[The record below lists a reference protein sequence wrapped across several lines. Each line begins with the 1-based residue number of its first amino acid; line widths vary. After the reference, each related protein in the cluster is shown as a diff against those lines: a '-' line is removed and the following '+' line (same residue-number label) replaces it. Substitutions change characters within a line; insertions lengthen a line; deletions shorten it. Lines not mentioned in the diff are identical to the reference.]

1 MNKSD
6 STLSDFG
13 ILIHGGAGT
22 EKIKKSSKRAK
33 DITNSL
39 VSSVCN
45 GFEILRKENGTAVD
59 AVESAVA
66 NMENS
71 GVFNAGLG
79 SCLTVDKQIEMDASI
94 MNGKDI
100 SVGSVGMVQ
109 NIQNPIKLAR
119 LVMESTDHVMFVSEG
134 ANKLAKLLGMEFRH
148 YKISQQKLKTY
159 NKYYKKQMKS
169 TWRKNNQLLTSHNN
183 NNNHY
188 GTVGAVAI
196 DRKGNVAS
204 AISSGG
210 RWLKI
215 HGRIGDSA
223 IVGAG
228 IYADNGLGAACATG
242 VGEFII
248 RLCLSKYACDY
259 MVGQNNNNAFLSSN
273 MAIAKLTQKF
283 GENTGGIITVDTKG
297 QFGAAMNT
305 KSMPIALCTSKTKKV
320 KVALNEHKR
329 FFDIT

>member
-6 STLSDFG
+6 STLYDFG

-33 DITNSL
+33 EITNSL
-39 VSSVCN
+39 TSSVCN

-159 NKYYKKQMKS
+159 NKYYKQMKS
-169 TWRKNNQLLTSHNN
+169 RWRKNNQLLTSHN

-196 DRKGNVAS
+196 DREGNVAS
-204 AISSGG
+204 AASTGG

-228 IYADNGLGAACATG
+228 IYADNGLGAACTTG
-242 VGEFII
+242 IGEFIV

-259 MVGQNNNNAFLSSN
+259 MGRQNNNALLSSN

-283 GENTGGIITVDTKG
+283 GKNTGGIITVDTKG

-305 KSMPIALCTSKTKKV
+305 QSMPIALCISKTKKV

-329 FFDIT
+329 FFDVA

>member
-1 MNKSD
+1 
-6 STLSDFG
+6 
-13 ILIHGGAGT
+13 
-22 EKIKKSSKRAK
+22 
-33 DITNSL
+33 
-39 VSSVCN
+39 
-45 GFEILRKENGTAVD
+45 
-59 AVESAVA
+59 
-66 NMENS
+66 
-71 GVFNAGLG
+71 
-79 SCLTVDKQIEMDASI
+79 
-94 MNGKDI
+94 
-100 SVGSVGMVQ
+100 
-109 NIQNPIKLAR
+109 
-119 LVMESTDHVMFVSEG
+119 MESTDHVMFVSEG

-159 NKYYKKQMKS
+159 NRYYKQMKS
-169 TWRKNNQLLTSHNN
+169 RWRKNNQLLTSHN

-196 DRKGNVAS
+196 DREGNVAS
-204 AISSGG
+204 AASTGG

-242 VGEFII
+242 IGEFII

-259 MVGQNNNNAFLSSN
+259 MGRQNNNAILSSN

-283 GENTGGIITVDTKG
+283 GKNTGGIITVDTQG

-305 KSMPIALCTSKTKKV
+305 QSMPIALCISKTKKV

-329 FFDIT
+329 FFDVA

>member
-6 STLSDFG
+6 SILSDFG

-39 VSSVCN
+39 MSSVCN

-159 NKYYKKQMKS
+159 NKYYKQMKS
-169 TWRKNNQLLTSHNN
+169 RWRKNNQLLTSHNN
-183 NNNHY
+183 KNHY

-196 DRKGNVAS
+196 DREGNVAS
-204 AISSGG
+204 AASTGG

-228 IYADNGLGAACATG
+228 IYADNGLGAACTTG
-242 VGEFII
+242 IGEFIV

-259 MVGQNNNNAFLSSN
+259 MGRQNNNALLSSN

-283 GENTGGIITVDTKG
+283 GKNTGGIITVDTKG

-305 KSMPIALCTSKTKKV
+305 QSMPIALCISKTKKV
-320 KVALNEHKR
+320 KIALNEHKR
-329 FFDIT
+329 FFDVV

>member
-1 MNKSD
+1 MNKSN
-6 STLSDFG
+6 SILPDFG

-39 VSSVCN
+39 MSSVCN

-159 NKYYKKQMKS
+159 NKYYKQMKS
-169 TWRKNNQLLTSHNN
+169 RWRKNNQLLTSHNN
-183 NNNHY
+183 KNHY

-196 DRKGNVAS
+196 DREGNVAS
-204 AISSGG
+204 AASTGG

-228 IYADNGLGAACATG
+228 IYADNGLGAACTTG
-242 VGEFII
+242 IGEFIV

-259 MVGQNNNNAFLSSN
+259 MGRQNNNALLSSN

-283 GENTGGIITVDTKG
+283 GKNTGGIITIDTKG

-305 KSMPIALCTSKTKKV
+305 QSMPIALCISKTKKV
-320 KVALNEHKR
+320 KIALNEHKR
-329 FFDIT
+329 FFDVV

>member
-1 MNKSD
+1 MSKSN
-6 STLSDFG
+6 SILPDFG

-22 EKIKKSSKRAK
+22 EKIKKPSKRAK

-39 VSSVCN
+39 MSSVCN

-59 AVESAVA
+59 AVESSVA

-159 NKYYKKQMKS
+159 NKYYKQMKS
-169 TWRKNNQLLTSHNN
+169 RWRKNNQLLTSN

-196 DRKGNVAS
+196 DREGNVAS
-204 AISSGG
+204 AASTGG

-228 IYADNGLGAACATG
+228 IYADNGLGAACTTG
-242 VGEFII
+242 TGEFIV

-259 MVGQNNNNAFLSSN
+259 MGRQNNNALLSSN

-283 GENTGGIITVDTKG
+283 GNNTGGIITVDTKG

-305 KSMPIALCTSKTKKV
+305 QSMPIALCISKTKKV
-320 KVALNEHKR
+320 KVALNKHKR
-329 FFDIT
+329 FFDVA

>member
-6 STLSDFG
+6 SILSDFG

-22 EKIKKSSKRAK
+22 EKIKRSSKRAK

-79 SCLTVDKQIEMDASI
+79 SCLTIDKQIEMDASI

-119 LVMESTDHVMFVSEG
+119 LVMESTDHVMFVSG
-134 ANKLAKLLGMEFRH
+134 GTNKLAKLLGIEFSH

-159 NKYYKKQMKS
+159 NKYYKQMKS
-169 TWRKNNQLLTSHNN
+169 RWTKNNQLLTSHN

-204 AISSGG
+204 AVSSGG

-223 IVGAG
+223 IIGAG

-242 VGEFII
+242 SGEFIV

-259 MVGQNNNNAFLSSN
+259 MGGQNNNAFLSSN

-305 KSMPIALCTSKTKKV
+305 QSMPIALCISKTKKI

-329 FFDIT
+329 FFDVV

>member
-6 STLSDFG
+6 SILSDFG

-39 VSSVCN
+39 VSSVRN

-79 SCLTVDKQIEMDASI
+79 SCLTVDKHIEMDASI

-119 LVMESTDHVMFVSEG
+119 LVMESTDHVMFVSKG
-134 ANKLAKLLGMEFRH
+134 ADKLAKLLGIEFRH

-159 NKYYKKQMKS
+159 NKYYKQMKS
-169 TWRKNNQLLTSHNN
+169 RWRKNNQLLISH

-204 AISSGG
+204 AVSSGG
-210 RWLKI
+210 IWLKI

-259 MVGQNNNNAFLSSN
+259 MGGQNNNAFLSSN

-305 KSMPIALCTSKTKKV
+305 QSMPIALCISKNKKI

-329 FFDIT
+329 FFDIA

>member
-1 MNKSD
+1 
-6 STLSDFG
+6 
-13 ILIHGGAGT
+13 
-22 EKIKKSSKRAK
+22 
-33 DITNSL
+33 
-39 VSSVCN
+39 
-45 GFEILRKENGTAVD
+45 
-59 AVESAVA
+59 
-66 NMENS
+66 
-71 GVFNAGLG
+71 
-79 SCLTVDKQIEMDASI
+79 MDASI

-134 ANKLAKLLGMEFRH
+134 ANKIEKLLGMEFRD

-159 NKYYKKQMKS
+159 NKYYKQMKS
-169 TWRKNNQLLTSHNN
+169 RWRKNNQLLTSH
-183 NNNHY
+183 NNHY

-204 AISSGG
+204 AVSSGG

-242 VGEFII
+242 SGEFIV

-259 MVGQNNNNAFLSSN
+259 MGQNNNAFLSSN

-283 GENTGGIITVDTKG
+283 GRNTGGIITVDTKG
-297 QFGAAMNT
+297 QFGVAMNT
-305 KSMPIALCTSKTKKV
+305 QSMPIALCISKNKKI

-329 FFDIT
+329 FFDVA

>member
-6 STLSDFG
+6 SILSDFG

-22 EKIKKSSKRAK
+22 GKIKKSSKRAK
-33 DITNSL
+33 EITNSL
-39 VSSVCN
+39 MSSVCN

-100 SVGSVGMVQ
+100 SVGSVGVVQ

-159 NKYYKKQMKS
+159 NKYYKQMKS
-169 TWRKNNQLLTSHNN
+169 RRTKNNQLLISHNN
-183 NNNHY
+183 NNNY

-196 DRKGNVAS
+196 DREGNVAS
-204 AISSGG
+204 AASTGG

-228 IYADNGLGAACATG
+228 IYADNGLGAACTTG
-242 VGEFII
+242 IGEFIV

-259 MVGQNNNNAFLSSN
+259 MGRQNNNNALLSSN

-283 GENTGGIITVDTKG
+283 GKNTGGIITVDTKG

-305 KSMPIALCTSKTKKV
+305 QSMPIALCISKTKKV

-329 FFDIT
+329 FFDVV

>member
-1 MNKSD
+1 MNKFD

-13 ILIHGGAGT
+13 ILIHGGART

-39 VSSVCN
+39 MSSVCN

-109 NIQNPIKLAR
+109 NVQNPIKLAR

-134 ANKLAKLLGMEFRH
+134 ANKLAKLLGIEFRH

-159 NKYYKKQMKS
+159 NKYYKQMKS
-169 TWRKNNQLLTSHNN
+169 RWRKNNQLLTSH

-204 AISSGG
+204 AASTGG

-242 VGEFII
+242 IGEFII

-259 MVGQNNNNAFLSSN
+259 MGRQNNNAFLSSN

-305 KSMPIALCTSKTKKV
+305 QSMPIALCISKNKKI

-329 FFDIT
+329 FFDVA

>member
-6 STLSDFG
+6 SILSDFG

-22 EKIKKSSKRAK
+22 EKIKRSSNRAK

-134 ANKLAKLLGMEFRH
+134 AYQLAKLLGMKFRD

-159 NKYYKKQMKS
+159 NKYYKQMKS
-169 TWRKNNQLLTSHNN
+169 RRTKNNQLLISHNN
-183 NNNHY
+183 NNY

-196 DRKGNVAS
+196 DKKGNVAS
-204 AISSGG
+204 AVSTGG

-242 VGEFII
+242 SGEFII

-259 MVGQNNNNAFLSSN
+259 MGGQNNNAFLSSN

-305 KSMPIALCTSKTKKV
+305 QSMPIALCISKTKKV

-329 FFDIT
+329 FFDVV

>member
-1 MNKSD
+1 MNKFD

-13 ILIHGGAGT
+13 ILIHGGART

-39 VSSVCN
+39 MSSVCN

-109 NIQNPIKLAR
+109 NVQNPIKLAR

-134 ANKLAKLLGMEFRH
+134 ANKLAKLLGIEFRH

-159 NKYYKKQMKS
+159 NKYYKQMKS
-169 TWRKNNQLLTSHNN
+169 RWRKNNQLLTSH

-196 DRKGNVAS
+196 DREGNVAS
-204 AISSGG
+204 AASTGG

-242 VGEFII
+242 IGEFII

-259 MVGQNNNNAFLSSN
+259 MGRQNNNAFLSSN

-297 QFGAAMNT
+297 RFGAAMNT
-305 KSMPIALCTSKTKKV
+305 QSMPIALCMSKNKKI

-329 FFDIT
+329 FFDVA

>member
-6 STLSDFG
+6 SILSDFG

-22 EKIKKSSKRAK
+22 EKIKRSSKRAK

-134 ANKLAKLLGMEFRH
+134 AYQLAKLLGMEFRD

-159 NKYYKKQMKS
+159 NKYYKQMKS
-169 TWRKNNQLLTSHNN
+169 RWRKNNQLLTSHN

-242 VGEFII
+242 SGEFII

-259 MVGQNNNNAFLSSN
+259 MGGQNNNAFLSSN

-305 KSMPIALCTSKTKKV
+305 QSMPIALCISKTKKV

-329 FFDIT
+329 FFDVA

>member
-1 MNKSD
+1 MNKFD

-13 ILIHGGAGT
+13 ILIHGGART

-39 VSSVCN
+39 MSSVCN

-109 NIQNPIKLAR
+109 NVQNPIKLAR

-134 ANKLAKLLGMEFRH
+134 ANKLAKLLGIEFRH

-159 NKYYKKQMKS
+159 NKYYKQMKS
-169 TWRKNNQLLTSHNN
+169 RWRKNNQLLTSH

-204 AISSGG
+204 AASTGG

-242 VGEFII
+242 IGEFII

-259 MVGQNNNNAFLSSN
+259 MGRQNNNAFLSSN

-305 KSMPIALCTSKTKKV
+305 QSMPIALCMSKNKKI

-329 FFDIT
+329 FFDVA

>member
-1 MNKSD
+1 MNKFD

-13 ILIHGGAGT
+13 ILIHGGART

-39 VSSVCN
+39 MSSVCN

-109 NIQNPIKLAR
+109 NVQNPIKLAR

-134 ANKLAKLLGMEFRH
+134 ANKLAKLLGIEFRH

-159 NKYYKKQMKS
+159 NKYYKQMKS
-169 TWRKNNQLLTSHNN
+169 RWRKNNQLLTSH

-204 AISSGG
+204 AASTGG

-242 VGEFII
+242 IGEFII

-259 MVGQNNNNAFLSSN
+259 MGGQNNNAFLSSN

-297 QFGAAMNT
+297 RFGAAMNT
-305 KSMPIALCTSKTKKV
+305 QSMPIALCMSKNKKI

-329 FFDIT
+329 FFDVA

>member
-6 STLSDFG
+6 SILSDFG

-22 EKIKKSSKRAK
+22 EKIKRSSKRAK

-45 GFEILRKENGTAVD
+45 GFEILRNENGTAVD

-79 SCLTVDKQIEMDASI
+79 SCLTIDKQIEMDASI

-100 SVGSVGMVQ
+100 SIGSVGMVQ

-119 LVMESTDHVMFVSEG
+119 LVMESTDHVMFVSGG
-134 ANKLAKLLGMEFRH
+134 ANKLAKLSGIEFSH

-159 NKYYKKQMKS
+159 NKYYKQMKS
-169 TWRKNNQLLTSHNN
+169 RWTKNNQLLTSH

-204 AISSGG
+204 AVSSGG

-223 IVGAG
+223 IIGAG

-242 VGEFII
+242 SGEFII

-259 MVGQNNNNAFLSSN
+259 MGGQNNNAFLSSN
-273 MAIAKLTQKF
+273 MAIAKLTRKF

-305 KSMPIALCTSKTKKV
+305 QSMPIALCISKTKKI
-320 KVALNEHKR
+320 KVALNEHKT
-329 FFDIT
+329 FFDVV

>member
-1 MNKSD
+1 M
-6 STLSDFG
+6 
-13 ILIHGGAGT
+13 
-22 EKIKKSSKRAK
+22 SS
-33 DITNSL
+33 ICNS
-39 VSSVCN
+39 
-45 GFEILRKENGTAVD
+45 FEILRKENGTAVD

-79 SCLTVDKQIEMDASI
+79 SCLTIDKQTEMDASI

-159 NKYYKKQMKS
+159 NRYYKQMKS
-169 TWRKNNQLLTSHNN
+169 RWRKNNQLLTSHNN

-196 DRKGNVAS
+196 D
-204 AISSGG
+204 
-210 RWLKI
+210 
-215 HGRIGDSA
+215 
-223 IVGAG
+223 
-228 IYADNGLGAACATG
+228 
-242 VGEFII
+242 GEFIV

-259 MVGQNNNNAFLSSN
+259 MGRQNNNAFLSSN

-283 GENTGGIITVDTKG
+283 GKNTGGIITVDTKG

-305 KSMPIALCTSKTKKV
+305 QSMPIALCISKTKKV

-329 FFDIT
+329 FFDVA

>member
-1 MNKSD
+1 MNKFD

-13 ILIHGGAGT
+13 ILIHGGART

-39 VSSVCN
+39 MSSVCN

-109 NIQNPIKLAR
+109 NVQNPIKLAR

-134 ANKLAKLLGMEFRH
+134 ANKLAKLLGIEFRH

-159 NKYYKKQMKS
+159 NKYYKQMKS
-169 TWRKNNQLLTSHNN
+169 RWRKNNQLLTSH

-204 AISSGG
+204 AASTGG

-242 VGEFII
+242 IGEFII

-259 MVGQNNNNAFLSSN
+259 MGRQNNNAFLSSN

-283 GENTGGIITVDTKG
+283 GRNTGGIITVDTKG

-305 KSMPIALCTSKTKKV
+305 QSMPIALCISKNKKI

-329 FFDIT
+329 FFDVA

>member
-6 STLSDFG
+6 SILSDFG

-45 GFEILRKENGTAVD
+45 GFEILRNENGTAVD

-119 LVMESTDHVMFVSEG
+119 SVMESTDHVMFVSEG
-134 ANKLAKLLGMEFRH
+134 ANKLAKLLGIEFSH

-159 NKYYKKQMKS
+159 NKYYKQMKS
-169 TWRKNNQLLTSHNN
+169 RWTKNNQLLTSH

-204 AISSGG
+204 AVSSGG

-228 IYADNGLGAACATG
+228 IYADNDLGAACATG
-242 VGEFII
+242 SGEFII

-259 MVGQNNNNAFLSSN
+259 MGGQNNNNAFLSSN

-297 QFGAAMNT
+297 RFGAAMNT
-305 KSMPIALCTSKTKKV
+305 QSMPIALCISKTKKV

>member
-6 STLSDFG
+6 SMLSDFG

-39 VSSVCN
+39 MSSVCN

-134 ANKLAKLLGMEFRH
+134 ANKLAKLLGMEFRD

-159 NKYYKKQMKS
+159 NKYYKQMKS
-169 TWRKNNQLLTSHNN
+169 RWRKNNQLLTSH
-183 NNNHY
+183 NNHY

-204 AISSGG
+204 AVSSGG

-242 VGEFII
+242 SGEFIV

-259 MVGQNNNNAFLSSN
+259 MGQNNNAFLSSN

-283 GENTGGIITVDTKG
+283 GRNTGGIITVDTKG

-305 KSMPIALCTSKTKKV
+305 QSMPIALCISKNKKI

-329 FFDIT
+329 FFDVA

>member
-1 MNKSD
+1 MNKFD

-13 ILIHGGAGT
+13 ILIHGGART

-39 VSSVCN
+39 MSSVCN

-109 NIQNPIKLAR
+109 NVQNPIKLAR

-134 ANKLAKLLGMEFRH
+134 ANKLAKLLGIEFRH

-159 NKYYKKQMKS
+159 NKYYKQMKS
-169 TWRKNNQLLTSHNN
+169 RWRKNNQLLTSH

-204 AISSGG
+204 AASTGG

-242 VGEFII
+242 IGEFII

-259 MVGQNNNNAFLSSN
+259 MGRQNNNAFLSSN

-297 QFGAAMNT
+297 RFGAAMNT
-305 KSMPIALCTSKTKKV
+305 QSMPIALCMSKNKKI

-329 FFDIT
+329 FFD

>member
-6 STLSDFG
+6 SILSDFG

-22 EKIKKSSKRAK
+22 EKIKRSSKRAK

-109 NIQNPIKLAR
+109 NVQNPIKLAR

-134 ANKLAKLLGMEFRH
+134 ANKLAKLLGIEFRH

-159 NKYYKKQMKS
+159 NKYYKQMKS
-169 TWRKNNQLLTSHNN
+169 RWRKNNQLLTSH

-204 AISSGG
+204 AASTGG

-242 VGEFII
+242 IGEFII

-259 MVGQNNNNAFLSSN
+259 MGRQNNNAFLSSN

-305 KSMPIALCTSKTKKV
+305 QSMPIALCMSKNKKI

-329 FFDIT
+329 FFDVA

>member
-6 STLSDFG
+6 SILSDFG

-33 DITNSL
+33 EITNSL
-39 VSSVCN
+39 TSSVCN

-159 NKYYKKQMKS
+159 NRYYKQMKS
-169 TWRKNNQLLTSHNN
+169 RWRKNNQLLTSH

-196 DRKGNVAS
+196 DREGNVAS
-204 AISSGG
+204 AASTGG

-228 IYADNGLGAACATG
+228 IYADNGLGAACTTG
-242 VGEFII
+242 IGEFIV

-259 MVGQNNNNAFLSSN
+259 MGRQNNNALLSSN

-283 GENTGGIITVDTKG
+283 GKNTGGIITVDTKG
-297 QFGAAMNT
+297 QFGGAMNT
-305 KSMPIALCTSKTKKV
+305 QSMPIALCISKTKKV

-329 FFDIT
+329 FFDVA

>member
-1 MNKSD
+1 MNNFD
-6 STLSDFG
+6 SIVSDFG

-39 VSSVCN
+39 ISSVCN

-119 LVMESTDHVMFVSEG
+119 LVMESTDHVMVVSEG

-159 NKYYKKQMKS
+159 NKYYKQMQKS
-169 TWRKNNQLLTSHNN
+169 RWRKNNQLLTSY
-183 NNNHY
+183 NNHY

-196 DRKGNVAS
+196 DREGNVAS
-204 AISSGG
+204 AVSTGG
-210 RWLKI
+210 RWLKM

-228 IYADNGLGAACATG
+228 LYADNDLGAACTTG
-242 VGEFII
+242 HGEFMI
-248 RLCLSKYACDY
+248 RLCLCKYACDY
-259 MVGQNNNNAFLSSN
+259 M
-273 MAIAKLTQKF
+273 
-283 GENTGGIITVDTKG
+283 GG
-297 QFGAAMNT
+297 
-305 KSMPIALCTSKTKKV
+305 
-320 KVALNEHKR
+320 
-329 FFDIT
+329 

>member
-6 STLSDFG
+6 SILSDFG

-33 DITNSL
+33 EITNSL
-39 VSSVCN
+39 TSSVCN
-45 GFEILRKENGTAVD
+45 GFEILGKENGTAVD

-71 GVFNAGLG
+71 GIFNAGLG

-159 NKYYKKQMKS
+159 NKYYKQMKS
-169 TWRKNNQLLTSHNN
+169 RWRKNNQLLTSHN

-196 DRKGNVAS
+196 DREGNVAS
-204 AISSGG
+204 AASTGG

-228 IYADNGLGAACATG
+228 IYADNGLGAACTTG
-242 VGEFII
+242 IGEFIV

-259 MVGQNNNNAFLSSN
+259 MGRQNNNALLSSN

-283 GENTGGIITVDTKG
+283 GKNTGGIITVDTKG

-305 KSMPIALCTSKTKKV
+305 QSMPIALCISKTKKV

-329 FFDIT
+329 FFDVA

>member
-1 MNKSD
+1 MSKSN
-6 STLSDFG
+6 SILPDFG

-22 EKIKKSSKRAK
+22 EKIKKPSKRAK

-39 VSSVCN
+39 MSSVCN

-59 AVESAVA
+59 AVESSVA

-159 NKYYKKQMKS
+159 NKYYKQMKS
-169 TWRKNNQLLTSHNN
+169 RWRKNNQLLTSHNN

-196 DRKGNVAS
+196 DREGNVAS
-204 AISSGG
+204 AASTGG

-228 IYADNGLGAACATG
+228 IYADNGLGAACTTG
-242 VGEFII
+242 TGEFIV

-259 MVGQNNNNAFLSSN
+259 MGRQNNNALLSSN

-283 GENTGGIITVDTKG
+283 GKNTGGIITVDTKG

-305 KSMPIALCTSKTKKV
+305 QSMPIALCISKTKKV
-320 KVALNEHKR
+320 KVALNKHKR
-329 FFDIT
+329 FFDVA

>member
-1 MNKSD
+1 MNKSN
-6 STLSDFG
+6 SILSDFG

-39 VSSVCN
+39 MSSVCN

-159 NKYYKKQMKS
+159 NKYYKQMKS
-169 TWRKNNQLLTSHNN
+169 RWRKNNQLLTSHNN
-183 NNNHY
+183 KNHY

-196 DRKGNVAS
+196 DREGNVAS
-204 AISSGG
+204 AASTGG

-228 IYADNGLGAACATG
+228 IYADNGLGAACTTG
-242 VGEFII
+242 IGEFIV

-259 MVGQNNNNAFLSSN
+259 MGRQNNNALLSSN

-283 GENTGGIITVDTKG
+283 GKNTGGIITVDTKG

-305 KSMPIALCTSKTKKV
+305 QSMPIALCISKTKKV
-320 KVALNEHKR
+320 KIALNEHKR
-329 FFDIT
+329 FFDVV

>member
-6 STLSDFG
+6 SILSDFG

-22 EKIKKSSKRAK
+22 EKIKRSSKRAK

-79 SCLTVDKQIEMDASI
+79 SCLTIDKQIEMDASI

-119 LVMESTDHVMFVSEG
+119 LVMESTDHVMFVSG
-134 ANKLAKLLGMEFRH
+134 GTNKLAKLLGIEFSH

-159 NKYYKKQMKS
+159 NKYYKQMKS
-169 TWRKNNQLLTSHNN
+169 RWTKNNQLLTSHN

-204 AISSGG
+204 AVSSGG

-223 IVGAG
+223 IIGAG

-242 VGEFII
+242 SGEFII
-248 RLCLSKYACDY
+248 RLCLSKYACDN
-259 MVGQNNNNAFLSSN
+259 MGGQNNNAFLSSN

-305 KSMPIALCTSKTKKV
+305 QSMPIALCISKTKKI

-329 FFDIT
+329 FFDVV

>member
-6 STLSDFG
+6 SILSDFG

-39 VSSVCN
+39 MSSVCN

-159 NKYYKKQMKS
+159 NKYYKQMKS
-169 TWRKNNQLLTSHNN
+169 RWRKNNQLLTSHN

-196 DRKGNVAS
+196 DREGNVAS
-204 AISSGG
+204 AASTGG

-228 IYADNGLGAACATG
+228 IYADNGLGAACTTG
-242 VGEFII
+242 IGEFIV

-259 MVGQNNNNAFLSSN
+259 MGRQNNNALLSSN

-283 GENTGGIITVDTKG
+283 GKNTGGIITVDTKG

-305 KSMPIALCTSKTKKV
+305 QSMPIALCISKTKKV
-320 KVALNEHKR
+320 KVALNKHKR
-329 FFDIT
+329 FFDVV

>member
-1 MNKSD
+1 MNKFD

-13 ILIHGGAGT
+13 ILIHGGART

-39 VSSVCN
+39 MSSVCN

-109 NIQNPIKLAR
+109 NVQNPIKLAR

-134 ANKLAKLLGMEFRH
+134 ANKLAKLLGIEFRH

-159 NKYYKKQMKS
+159 NKYYKQMKS
-169 TWRKNNQLLTSHNN
+169 RWRKNNQLLTSHNN
-183 NNNHY
+183 NNY

-204 AISSGG
+204 AASTGG

-242 VGEFII
+242 IGEFII

-259 MVGQNNNNAFLSSN
+259 MGRQNNNAFLSSN

-305 KSMPIALCTSKTKKV
+305 QSMPIALCMSKNKKI

-329 FFDIT
+329 FFD

>member
-6 STLSDFG
+6 SILSDFG

-33 DITNSL
+33 EITNSL
-39 VSSVCN
+39 TSSVCN
-45 GFEILRKENGTAVD
+45 GFEILRKKNGTAVD

-159 NKYYKKQMKS
+159 NKYYKQMKS
-169 TWRKNNQLLTSHNN
+169 RWRKNNQLLTSHN

-196 DRKGNVAS
+196 DREGNVAS
-204 AISSGG
+204 AASTGG

-228 IYADNGLGAACATG
+228 IYADNGLGAACTTG
-242 VGEFII
+242 IGEFIV

-259 MVGQNNNNAFLSSN
+259 MGRQNNNALLSSN

-283 GENTGGIITVDTKG
+283 GKNTGGIITVDTKG

-305 KSMPIALCTSKTKKV
+305 QSMPIALCISKTKKV

-329 FFDIT
+329 FFDVV

>member
-6 STLSDFG
+6 SILSDFG

-22 EKIKKSSKRAK
+22 EKIKKSSKRGK

-39 VSSVCN
+39 MSSVCN
-45 GFEILRKENGTAVD
+45 GFEILRTENGTAVD
-59 AVESAVA
+59 AVEYAVA

-134 ANKLAKLLGMEFRH
+134 ANKLAKILGMEFRH

-159 NKYYKKQMKS
+159 NKYYKQMKS
-169 TWRKNNQLLTSHNN
+169 RWRKNNQLLTSH

-196 DRKGNVAS
+196 DREGNVAS
-204 AISSGG
+204 ATSTGG

-228 IYADNGLGAACATG
+228 IYADNGLGAACTTG
-242 VGEFII
+242 IGEFIV

-259 MVGQNNNNAFLSSN
+259 MGRQNNNALLSSN

-283 GENTGGIITVDTKG
+283 GKNTGGIITVDTKG

-305 KSMPIALCTSKTKKV
+305 QSMPIALCISKTKKV

-329 FFDIT
+329 FFDVA

>member
-1 MNKSD
+1 MNKFD

-13 ILIHGGAGT
+13 ILIHGGART

-39 VSSVCN
+39 MSSVCN

-109 NIQNPIKLAR
+109 NVQNPIKLAR

-134 ANKLAKLLGMEFRH
+134 ANKLAKLLGIEFRH

-159 NKYYKKQMKS
+159 NKYYKQMKS
-169 TWRKNNQLLTSHNN
+169 RWRKNNQLLTSHN

-204 AISSGG
+204 AASTGG

-242 VGEFII
+242 IGEFII

-259 MVGQNNNNAFLSSN
+259 MGRQNNNAFLSSN

-305 KSMPIALCTSKTKKV
+305 QSMPIALCMSKNKKI

-329 FFDIT
+329 FFDVA

>member
-1 MNKSD
+1 MNKSN
-6 STLSDFG
+6 SILPDFG

-39 VSSVCN
+39 MSSVCN

-159 NKYYKKQMKS
+159 NKYYKQMKS
-169 TWRKNNQLLTSHNN
+169 RWRKNNQLLTSHNN
-183 NNNHY
+183 KNHY

-196 DRKGNVAS
+196 DREGNVAS
-204 AISSGG
+204 AASTGG

-228 IYADNGLGAACATG
+228 IYADNGLGAACTTG
-242 VGEFII
+242 IGEFIV

-259 MVGQNNNNAFLSSN
+259 MGRQNNNALLSSN

-283 GENTGGIITVDTKG
+283 GKNTGGIITVDTKG

-305 KSMPIALCTSKTKKV
+305 QSMPIALCISKTKKV

-329 FFDIT
+329 FFDEV